1 MKIEVR
7 YFASLVDRVGVTAE
21 TVELD
26 DATDVAGLWSAL
38 EHRHP
43 GLAGMDYRPMVA
55 CDMEYAAWDTRLDG
69 VREVAFLPPVSGG

>member
-7 YFASLVDRVGVTAE
+7 FFASLVDRVGVVTE

-26 DATDVAGLWSAL
+26 AGADVAGLWSEL
-38 EHRHP
+38 KLRHP

-55 CDMEYAAWDTRLDG
+55 CDMEYAAWDTKLDG
-69 VREVAFLPPVSGG
+69 VCEVGFLPPVSGG